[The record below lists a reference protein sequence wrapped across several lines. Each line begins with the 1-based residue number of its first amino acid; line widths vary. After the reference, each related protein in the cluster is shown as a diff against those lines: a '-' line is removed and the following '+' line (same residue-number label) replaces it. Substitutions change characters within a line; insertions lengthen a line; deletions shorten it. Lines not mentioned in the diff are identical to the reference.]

1 VKQLNDLVSEET
13 SRQQVIQDCVSL
25 VDDEVRSKKGL
36 GGVAV
41 KAAYA
46 VVKAIHPR
54 IITESINSLL
64 DDFIAQLQAFYARYQ
79 EEGASETLERY
90 LQSRSGEV
98 AEALLSITDKRAQR
112 ASNKTMVKAYNK
124 LRPKGKVHVEAATP
138 GIGRVL
144 DKHVGRL

>member
-1 VKQLNDLVSEET
+1 VKDLSNLVSEET

-25 VDDEVRSKKGL
+25 IDGEVRSKKGL

-46 VVKAIHPR
+46 VVKAIHPK
-54 IITESINSLL
+54 IISESVNNLL
-64 DDFIAQLQAFYARYQ
+64 DDFIGQLQTFYARYQ
-79 EEGASETLERY
+79 EEGASGSLESY
-90 LQSRSGEV
+90 LLARSSEV
-98 AEALLSITDKRAQR
+98 AESLLSITDRRAQR
-112 ASNKTMVKAYNK
+112 ANNKTLVKAYNK
-124 LRPKGKVHVEAATP
+124 LRPKGKVHVEAAAP